1 MKGIAFAYCSILTY
15 IYIYYFP
22 FLPFQYLE
30 SNFSKSRTFTVIEKK
45 CIKYNMIIIQLDFYD
60 KYAANGNSLLG
71 KKDFGDI
78 LRGDFHTNLMLFLI
92 SEVMDN
98 GKLDHV

>member
-1 MKGIAFAYCSILTY
+1 
-15 IYIYYFP
+15 
-22 FLPFQYLE
+22 
-30 SNFSKSRTFTVIEKK
+30 
-45 CIKYNMIIIQLDFYD
+45 MIIIQLDFYD

-78 LRGDFHTNLMLFLI
+78 FRGDFHTNLMLFLI